1 MPRDNLAP
9 YFLEM
14 TSMSLDFGLLQTL
27 HRMLRQLTDIEDRMR
42 RGPMKVKV
50 VESNETSFA
59 TDEAECLVRQEEL
72 RRSSNDKTMQLNE
85 REAKIEDMKH
95 KLNTCDSNKEF
106 QLLKDRIAA
115 DLQANSV
122 LQDEILEL
130 LERLDVVNEEVAQA
144 KANHQKAKDETIAM
158 REKVQLELSELEAE
172 KARVTTELA
181 EGEKG
186 LPGAMTEDYRRLVR
200 LKGENAFAIS
210 MIDTCDNCNQ
220 RLTTQTVSDLML
232 KKLVYCPGCG
242 AVLYTKS

>member
-1 MPRDNLAP
+1 
-9 YFLEM
+9 
-14 TSMSLDFGLLQTL
+14 MSLDFGLLQTL

-50 VESNETSFA
+50 VETNETSFA
-59 TDEAECLVRQEEL
+59 ADEADCLAKQEEL

-85 REAKIEDMKH
+85 REAKIDDMKN

-130 LERLDVVNEEVAQA
+130 LERLDVVNADVAQA
-144 KANHQKAKDETIAM
+144 KANHQKAKDETTAM
-158 REKVQLELSELEAE
+158 RERVKLELSELNAE
-172 KARVTTELA
+172 KDRVTGELA
-181 EGEKG
+181 EGEKA
-186 LPGAMTEDYRRLVR
+186 LPTAMMEDYRRLVR

-220 RLTTQTVSDLML
+220 RLTTQTISDLML